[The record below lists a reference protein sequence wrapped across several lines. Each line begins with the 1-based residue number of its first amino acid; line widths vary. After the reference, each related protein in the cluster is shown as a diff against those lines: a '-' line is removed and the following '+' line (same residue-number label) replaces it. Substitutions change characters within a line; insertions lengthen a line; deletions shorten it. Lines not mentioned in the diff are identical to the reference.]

1 MKRPLLAVFSL
12 LAWGLWACTPPP
24 PQGLQGH
31 VFTSPSA
38 GGQPVHG
45 AKVVVKAGNQT
56 VQTSTGLDGGFTLQ
70 IPGNVQTFTLTVI
83 PPAGQGMAA
92 LTYEAVPLAA
102 YKSPY
107 GAASEMNLY
116 LPAPA
121 SRTLPGYPTRTGY
134 VAGTVTLNGNPVAST
149 TPRNASQ
156 LFLPPAPCEDG
167 LVVFGGF
174 RTVTTNAGGQYQIP
188 VASTNNLYAASGS
201 LWAGN
206 YTGTD
211 TGDCNTATEYYWS
224 EFQYIPEV
232 RVYLNGSTTLQD
244 VALEAFDPGAN
255 PSRVATLQVAHD
267 YSGLSG
273 FNFNPND
280 PNWNAYG
287 VSVPSFAHA
296 IHSGEVELGQYY
308 YLGQTTKAVRVYK
321 IPSGTTAQQISFL
334 HTALRLDPDTF
345 EVKDFSRVYQWRDG
359 TNLGQG
365 LTATFLDTPKLQ
377 VNDGA
382 SLGANPTLSWS
393 PVNGA
398 KIYVVS
404 VYDAQ
409 GALVWAGFTPNTSI
423 TVPVALQSGAT
434 YFWDVYTDDQTEMLE
449 YIGMDPAA
457 LQARLYLDLE
467 RYPRLRHFRA
477 APVSRYRGEL
487 AQAFRESLGH
497 LPGPQAAYQNLLQ
510 NGYRESVSET
520 RSFTVQ

>member
-1 MKRPLLAVFSL
+1 MATLSL
-12 LAWGLWACTPPP
+12 LALGLWACTPPPPPP

-31 VFTSPSA
+31 VFTSSSA

-45 AKVVVKAGNQT
+45 AKVVVKVSNQT
-56 VQTSTGLDGGFTLQ
+56 LQATTGLDGGFALQ
-70 IPGNVQTFTLTVI
+70 IPGNAQTFTLTVI

-92 LTYEAVPLAA
+92 LTYENVPVAA

-107 GAASEMNLY
+107 GAASEMNIY

-121 SRTLPGYPTRTGY
+121 SRTLPGYPARTGY
-134 VAGTVTLNGNPVAST
+134 VAGTVTLDGNPVAST
-149 TPRNASQ
+149 TPRGLSQ
-156 LFLPPAPCEDG
+156 LFDPPTPCEDG
-167 LVVFGGF
+167 LVVFGGS
-174 RTVTTNAGGQYQIP
+174 RTVTTDGSGQYQIP
-188 VASTNNLYAASGS
+188 VTSTNNLYAASGS

-211 TGDCNTATEYYWS
+211 TGNCNTATEYYWS

-232 RVYLNGSTTLQD
+232 RVYLNGSTTSQN
-244 VALEAFDPGAN
+244 VALEAFDPGIN
-255 PSRVATLQVAHD
+255 SSRVVSLQVTHD

-273 FNFNPND
+273 FHFNPND
-280 PNWNAYG
+280 SSWNAYA
-287 VSVPSFAHA
+287 VSIPSFVHA

-308 YLGQTTKAVRVYK
+308 FFGESSKTLRVYK
-321 IPSGTTAQQISFL
+321 ISSGTTSQQISL
-334 HTALRLDPDTF
+334 SHGALRFDPNTF
-345 EVKDFSRVYQWRDG
+345 TLQDASFVYQWRDG
-359 TNLGQG
+359 TNLNQG

-382 SLGANPTLSWS
+382 TLGTNPTLSWN

-398 KIYVVS
+398 KVYVVS

-423 TVPVALQSGAT
+423 TVPIGLQSGAT
-434 YFWDVYTDDQTEMLE
+434 YFWDVYTDDQTEILD

-457 LQARLYLDLE
+457 LQARLYVDLNH
-467 RYPRLRHFRA
+467 YPRLKGLQTS
-477 APVSRYRGEL
+477 PVNRYRGEL
-487 AQAFRESLGH
+487 ARAFRETLGY
-497 LPGPQAAYQNLLQ
+497 LPGPQAAYQDLLQ